1 MLSLMNKILG
11 LSAYF
16 GLYDRWAK
24 RRLGQVHDTL
34 IELAGPGCD
43 AEILDVG
50 CGTGMLSCRLAETV
64 DGSVVH
70 GLDLSRC
77 MIGIA
82 QKRGKGHCPRAR
94 YQVGTAV
101 RLPYSDGR
109 FGIACSCLL
118 FHLLGDSD
126 KERALH
132 EVFRVLRP
140 GGRYICAEFE
150 EYPVR
155 FWGGKLARYPENLI
169 GTVGFGVHTKA
180 AGPSITRNRP
190 VVYRVMVKPE

>member
-1 MLSLMNKILG
+1 MPFVMNKILG
-11 LSAYF
+11 LSAWF
-16 GLYDRWAK
+16 GLYDRWAE

-34 IELAGPGCD
+34 IELAAPSGNT
-43 AEILDVG
+43 EILDIG
-50 CGTGMLSCRLAETV
+50 CGTGILSCRLAGIV

-70 GLDLSRC
+70 GVDVSPC
-77 MIGIA
+77 MIRIA
-82 QKRGKGHCPRAR
+82 QKRGKGHCPTAQ

-101 RLPYSDGR
+101 RLPYSDGQ
-109 FGIACSCLL
+109 FDLVCSCLL

-126 KERALH
+126 KERALR

-140 GGRYICAEFE
+140 GGKYACAEFE
-150 EYPVR
+150 EYPVQ
-155 FWGGKLARYPENLI
+155 FWGGKLTRYPGDLI
-169 GTVGFGVHTKA
+169 GVVGFDIHTKA